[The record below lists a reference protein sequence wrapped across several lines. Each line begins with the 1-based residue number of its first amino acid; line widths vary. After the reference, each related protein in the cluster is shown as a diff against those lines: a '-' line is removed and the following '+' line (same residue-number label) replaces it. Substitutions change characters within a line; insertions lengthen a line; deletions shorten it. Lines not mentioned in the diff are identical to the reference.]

1 MKSLKK
7 RKVLL
12 VDDSVTSQLLVQNIF
27 LDENIEILVASDAT
41 EAMNILTKIKPDLIL
56 LDIMMPE
63 IDGYQMLGMLE
74 KKSDVADIPVMM
86 ISAKTGASHVKKA
99 IDSGAVDYVKK
110 PIDVVDLLTRVKKV
124 LNL

>member
-1 MKSLKK
+1 MKNSKK

-27 LDENIEILVASDAT
+27 LDENIEVLVASDAK
-41 EAMNILTKIKPDLIL
+41 EAMKVLAKIKPDLIL

-63 IDGYQMLGMLE
+63 VDGYQMLEMIE
-74 KKSDVADIPVMM
+74 KKSDISDIPVMM

-99 IDSGAVDYVKK
+99 IDGGAVDYIKK
-110 PIDVVDLLTRVKKV
+110 PIDVDDLLTRVKKV
-124 LNL
+124 LSL